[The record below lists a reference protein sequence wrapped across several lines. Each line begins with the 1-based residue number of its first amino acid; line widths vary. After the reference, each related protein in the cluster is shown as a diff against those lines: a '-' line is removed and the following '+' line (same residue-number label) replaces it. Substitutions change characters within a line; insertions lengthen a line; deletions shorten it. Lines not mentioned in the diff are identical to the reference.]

1 MIAELGLVGAGQV
14 TMATL
19 RTDAAYTDGRHPAR
33 VTFST
38 ALEEHDEPD
47 LLFGAV
53 PFTQRHVNAV
63 G

>member
-1 MIAELGLVGAGQV
+1 
-14 TMATL
+14 MATL
-19 RTDAAYTDGRHPAR
+19 RTDAAYADGRHPAG